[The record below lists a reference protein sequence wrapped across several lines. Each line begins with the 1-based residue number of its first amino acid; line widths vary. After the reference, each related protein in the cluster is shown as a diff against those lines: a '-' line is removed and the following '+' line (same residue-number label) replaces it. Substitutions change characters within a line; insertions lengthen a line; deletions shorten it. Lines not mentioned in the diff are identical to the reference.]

1 MPLRI
6 RFIVWRRGGPKG
18 RERRAER
25 QLLRSDEM
33 RHWSQ
38 LARRQK
44 ARRTLSI
51 ALLGIRER
59 SDQTKQGAEDLLALV
74 ASALT
79 GVVVALLLVVVVE
92 AIAALLNHFLHWG
105 SLFRPVSSSNYET
118 FVGAAVGAQATFLA
132 LFFTTVG
139 VIASTA
145 YARVPG
151 EIRQLFVRERTST
164 IYVWNV
170 VFALVVGITL
180 LALPVVVGA
189 PISRGLVVVFFGF
202 SRSSLS

>member
-59 SDQTKQGAEDLLALV
+59 SDQTKQGAEDQPALV

-79 GVVVALLLVVVVE
+79 GVVVALLLFVVVE

-151 EIRQLFVRERTST
+151 EIRQLFVRERTSL

-170 VFALVVGITL
+170 AVALLVG
-180 LALPVVVGA
+180 LALLTMPLVA
-189 PISRGLVVVFFGF
+189 HRWPHGLTVL
-202 SRSSLS
+202 LSPS